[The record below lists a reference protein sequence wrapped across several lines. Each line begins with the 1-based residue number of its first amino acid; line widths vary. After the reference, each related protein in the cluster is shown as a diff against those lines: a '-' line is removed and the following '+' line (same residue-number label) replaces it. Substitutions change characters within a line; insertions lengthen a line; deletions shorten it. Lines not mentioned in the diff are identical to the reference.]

1 MQDGRET
8 SGTAP
13 PRTRP
18 ADRLR
23 HFAGMLLAASI
34 AAGGA
39 WILNELR
46 RLPQTQAS
54 YITLAPSTHPAA
66 AFVVPS
72 PAEIFARCSSA
83 VVRVFAFDAHGQRG
97 QGSGFILGDD
107 GLIVTNNHVIDG
119 RCIYQIALG
128 DDRLISVD
136 RVVAVDRAADLALLK
151 VDATGL
157 PMLTLSPGVM
167 SLGTTPSIGTRVYAI
182 GSPRDLS
189 NTLSEGIVSGLRR
202 ETPGVTHIQTTAPIS
217 PGSSGGPLLDEAG
230 RVIGVTSAFRAD
242 GQNLNFAIDIGR
254 VSELLDLG
262 RFYLDATKL
271 PGSPRWWLA
280 HALRNASRA
289 DETRPSVFLA
299 IGQAAIDAGD
309 TRAAAWAARFA
320 ERAGLC
326 GGDTF
331 VWQIPVAQLYRK
343 TQQIE
348 RASRLLESAGV
359 LQAEIDGAVVHE
371 NRPTESDRKLVL
383 ACAERAA
390 ANQIDDACDIASAIT
405 SWRERAEAVRSIS
418 RALSGRAAPAQVLSW
433 IEQQGDGWE
442 SSPLRAIGCL
452 GPIDATRRPANS
464 AP

>member
-1 MQDGRET
+1 MRSDE
-8 SGTAP
+8 
-13 PRTRP
+13 
-18 ADRLR
+18 RLR
-23 HFAGMLLAASI
+23 NFAGMLLAASI

-39 WILNELR
+39 WILNDLR
-46 RLPQTQAS
+46 RLPHIQAS
-54 YITLAPSTHPAA
+54 SITIAPSTQPATAVA
-66 AFVVPS
+66 APG
-72 PAEIFARCSSA
+72 PAEIFARCSPA
-83 VVRVFAFDAHGQRG
+83 VVRVFAFDAQGQRG
-97 QGSGFILGDD
+97 QGSGFILSDD

-119 RCIYQIALG
+119 RSLYQIVLG
-128 DDRLISVD
+128 DDRLIGVN

-157 PMLTLSPGVM
+157 SMLTLSVGAASSDTV
-167 SLGTTPSIGTRVYAI
+167 PSIGTRVYAI

-217 PGSSGGPLLDEAG
+217 PGSSGGPLLDETG

-242 GQNLNFAIDIGR
+242 GQNLNFAIDAGR

-262 RFYLDATKL
+262 RFYLESLKA

-289 DETRPSVFLA
+289 DETRPTVFLA

-326 GGDTF
+326 GGDTIA
-331 VWQIPVAQLYRK
+331 WQIPVAQLYRK
-343 TQQIE
+343 TQQPE
-348 RASRLLESAGV
+348 RAARLIELAGV
-359 LQAEIDGAVVHE
+359 PQSEIDSTVVHE
-371 NRPTESDRKLVL
+371 DRPTESERKLVL
-383 ACAERAA
+383 ACADRAA
-390 ANQIDDACDIASAIT
+390 ANQIGDACDIASSIT
-405 SWRERAEAVRSIS
+405 SWRQRAEAVRSIS
-418 RALSGRAAPAQVLSW
+418 RALSVHAAPTQVLSW

-442 SSPLRAIGCL
+442 SSQLRAIGCL
-452 GPIDATRRPANS
+452 GPVDAQRRQANS